1 MKNRK
6 IISALMI
13 YVFLFITCSS
23 FISSPEAIRHIYNII
38 YNGKKVGKVSL
49 LQQKDQ
55 EHQFISIHT
64 TASVKKIVTFD
75 VLSRDEAMFD
85 KGVLVWSSVY
95 REVNG
100 KEHENKRTKL
110 NKSNYDLH
118 NGENKTTLN
127 GRITGNMINMYVN
140 EPENE
145 KQVYSDS
152 HQRFVNVTQTAP
164 HAYAIDLPDGSH
176 NEYQYTNN
184 ICSKVNISSRFYD
197 ISFELEK

>member
-1 MKNRK
+1 MRTART
-6 IISALMI
+6 IPALMI
-13 YVFLFITCSS
+13 SVFLFITCSS
-23 FISSPEAIRHIYNII
+23 FIPSPEAIRHIYNII
-38 YNGKKVGKVSL
+38 YNGKKIGRVSL

-55 EHQFISIHT
+55 QHQFISIHT

-85 KGVLVWSSVY
+85 NGVLMWSSVY

-110 NKSNYDLH
+110 NNSNYDLH
-118 NGENKTTLN
+118 DGGNKTTLN
-127 GRITGNMINMYVN
+127 GKITGNMINLYVN
-140 EPENE
+140 EPANE

-152 HQRFVNVTQTAP
+152 HQQFVNVTQTAP
-164 HAYAIDLPDGSH
+164 HTYSINLPDGNH
-176 NEYQYTNN
+176 NVYQYTNN
-184 ICSKVNISSRFYD
+184 ICSKVSISTRFYD